1 MHETFKRSLAKTIIW
16 RIIGTVITWAVIYVF
31 TGELQKSTN
40 ITLLVAVILAIG
52 YYVNERVWN
61 SIQWGRAYQHYS
73 K

>member
-16 RIIGTVITWAVIYVF
+16 RVIGTVITWAVIYAF
-31 TGELQKSTN
+31 TGESGKSTN
-40 ITLLVAVILAIG
+40 ISLIVAVFLAAG

-61 SIQWGRAYQHYS
+61 NLQWGKVSYDYT